1 MPRKTSRKSA
11 AILLFLFGVFEL
23 MGLLMLIVPDEY
35 LPPNFETQSAFW
47 GLLSGVYGIS
57 RIVAGYAI
65 WVNRKWGFV
74 FGLLLCLTTM
84 IVAPTIVPFGVV
96 DLILAVV
103 IAICLLYAHYGN
115 ESMLRE

>member
-1 MPRKTSRKSA
+1 MNRKTSQKA
-11 AILLFLFGVFEL
+11 ASILLFLFGLFEL
-23 MGLLMLIVPDEY
+23 MGLLMLIVPETY
-35 LPPNFETQSAFW
+35 LPSGFETQSIFW

-57 RIVAGYAI
+57 RIVAGCAI
-65 WVNRKWGFV
+65 WSNRKWGFV

-103 IAICLLYAHYGN
+103 IGICLLHAYYGD
-115 ESMLRE
+115 EKMLLE